1 MNHRDDELRER
12 LRIGIFMPSVSHSP
26 NMSRYKP
33 DPDDW
38 MFAKNRQIALSAEA
52 AGFDFLFPISRWR
65 TIGGEI
71 DFHGKSLETMTW
83 ASALLAST
91 QHIQI
96 FSTVHVPVF
105 NPVVAAKMGATLDHI
120 SGGRWGINIVSGWNR
135 AEFDMMGIEMLEH
148 EDRYRRSDHFIQI
161 LKGLW
166 TEPPGTF
173 DFESEYYTVRGG
185 YVAPQPVARPHPPIV
200 NAGSSDNAR
209 DMVAR
214 LCDWAFICPM
224 SYDDAEDLAR
234 DFKTRAAAHGRE
246 VRVVSMAQPIWAAS
260 AAQAVA
266 ERDRVIEEMDVEALH
281 QWAAGANLESESFNQ
296 QTLETFC
303 FGSGAMPL
311 LGTAGD
317 VADQIAEFHRRGVD
331 GVLMSF
337 MNFVE
342 DTVRFGEDI
351 APRLRDMAI
360 L

>member
-1 MNHRDDELRER
+1 MGQQEKLHV
-12 LRIGIFMPSVSHSP
+12 GIFMPSVSHSP

-38 MFAKNRQIALSAEA
+38 QFETNRKIAIEAEK

-91 QHIQI
+91 QRIQI

-105 NPVVAAKMGATLDHI
+105 NPVVVAKMGATLDHI

-135 AEFDMMGIEMLEH
+135 VEFDMMGIEMLPH
-148 EDRYRRSDHFIQI
+148 EDRYQRSEHFIKI

-166 TEPPGTF
+166 TEPLGSF
-173 DFESEYYTVRGG
+173 NFESEYYTVRDG
-185 YVAPQPVARPHPPIV
+185 YVAPQPVAKPHPPIV
-200 NAGSSDNAR
+200 NAGTSDNAR
-209 DMVAR
+209 EMVAR
-214 LCDWAFICPM
+214 ECDWAFICPM
-224 SYDDAEDLAR
+224 SYDDAAELAS
-234 DFKTRAAAHGRE
+234 DFKARAARHGRN
-246 VRVVSMAQPIWAAS
+246 VRVVSMAQPIWADTMA
-260 AAQAVA
+260 AAQA
-266 ERDRVIEEMDVEALH
+266 EKDRVIEEMDLVALKR
-281 QWAAGANLESESFNQ
+281 WADGANLESESFNQ

-311 LGTAGD
+311 LGTADD
-317 VADQIAEFHRRGVD
+317 VAEQIAEFHRRGVD
-331 GVLMSF
+331 GVLMSY
-337 MNFVE
+337 MDFVK

-351 APRLRDMAI
+351 MPRLRKMKV